1 MLKAEVLSYVSYND
15 YERMVVLYIISKYHY
30 GLYKPD
36 LVVIL
41 HAYIWNWITQ
51 KQLDRNV
58 SYKSIIAKIV
68 IVIEIFTL
76 QIIIKI
82 I

>member
-41 HAYIWNWITQ
+41 HAYI
-51 KQLDRNV
+51 
-58 SYKSIIAKIV
+58 
-68 IVIEIFTL
+68 
-76 QIIIKI
+76 
-82 I
+82 